1 MDADLHEIN
10 VVPLVDVM
18 LVLLVIV
25 LTTASFVST
34 GQIPVQLAK
43 AQHADASQDPGVK
56 VVLMADGGLT
66 VNDRPVTL
74 ADLPAALTGLP
85 RSAQVVVWADKQI
98 ALQRFVGTVDAIKGQ
113 GFDRI
118 GLRVEH

>member
-1 MDADLHEIN
+1 MDADLEEIN

-43 AQHADASQDPGVK
+43 AQHADTSQTAAVK
-56 VVLMADGGLT
+56 VVLLADGGLT

-74 ADLPAALTGLP
+74 TELPAAMASLP
-85 RSAQVVVWADKQI
+85 RSAQIAVWADKQI
-98 ALQRFVGTVDAIKGQ
+98 PLQRFVGAVDAIKGQ

-118 GLRVEH
+118 GLKVER

>member
-56 VVLMADGGLT
+56 VVLRADGGLT
-66 VNDRPVTL
+66 VNDRPVAL

-118 GLRVEH
+118 GLRVER

>member
-43 AQHADASQDPGVK
+43 AQHADASQDPGIK
-56 VVLMADGGLT
+56 VVLMADGRLT
-66 VNDRPVTL
+66 VNDRPVAL

>member
-1 MDADLHEIN
+1 MDADLAEIN

-43 AQHADASQDPGVK
+43 AQHADTSQTAAVK
-56 VVLMADGGLT
+56 VVLLADGGLT

-74 ADLPAALTGLP
+74 TELPAAMASLP
-85 RSAQVVVWADKQI
+85 RSAQVAVWADKQI
-98 ALQRFVGTVDAIKGQ
+98 PLQRFVGAVDAIKGQ

-118 GLRVEH
+118 GLKVER

>member
-118 GLRVEH
+118 GLRVER

>member
-66 VNDRPVTL
+66 VNDRPVAL

-118 GLRVEH
+118 GLRVER

>member
-1 MDADLHEIN
+1 MDADLEEIN

-66 VNDRPVTL
+66 VNDRPIAL
-74 ADLPAALTGLP
+74 ADLPAALAGLP

-98 ALQRFVGTVDAIKGQ
+98 ALQRFVGAVDAIKGQ

-118 GLRVEH
+118 GLKVER